1 MPSLY
6 RKYRPTS
13 FPEVIGQPHVVTTL
27 QNALAH
33 KRVGHAYLFSGPRG
47 TGKTTIARILAKELG
62 TQPLDVIEIDAASN
76 RGIDEARTLK
86 EKVQVVPAQS
96 PYKVFIID
104 EVHMLT
110 KEAFNAL
117 LKTLEEPPAHAI
129 FVLATTEPE
138 KIPETIISRT
148 QRFDFRKISNEKIK
162 EHLLEIAEKEG
173 AKLHPDAATL
183 IAQSADGA
191 VRDALS
197 ILDQLIHSSQ
207 EKKIEAENVREVLG
221 LPPLAQVQVLIDSFL
236 AKDASAGI
244 AHVEELN
251 KVGVDFYL
259 LLAHLIEY
267 IRSLLIALSY
277 PDSQR
282 PPMSEAEQQLFAH
295 HLNDVSQ
302 AQCLEWLSYLFRAR
316 DTMRVSPIPSL
327 PLEIAIINITKSAVS
342 QVVTAKPVAETSKH
356 IEKIA
361 KPESRPDTLGKAS
374 MEAPQEETQPEQ
386 NEPRTSLT
394 LSEKPKL
401 EIRID
406 TSDIVNVEPVSLSSS
421 GEMNLEEIFSRWSE
435 ALLSVKQKNFVVGGF
450 LRGGVPV
457 EVRKD
462 TLVIACK
469 FGFHKDKIL
478 ETKNRLQ
485 IEEVL
490 ERLYG
495 KKMKISCVLESELTE
510 GQRQKLKEKEKEQ
523 ELTLTK
529 NALEMFEGKMVGE

>member
-1 MPSLY
+1 MQSLY

-13 FPEVIGQPHVVTTL
+13 FVEVIGQPHVVTTL

-117 LKTLEEPPAHAI
+117 LKTLEEPPAHAV

-162 EHLLEIAEKEG
+162 EHLLEIAVKEG
-173 AKLHPDAATL
+173 AELNNDAAAI
-183 IAQSADGA
+183 IAQSSDGA

-197 ILDQLIHSSQ
+197 ILDQIIHSS
-207 EKKIEAENVREVLG
+207 EDKKISPEQVREILG
-221 LPPLAQVQVLIDSFL
+221 LPPLTQVQEIVGSFI
-236 AKDASAGI
+236 AKDAKKGI
-244 AHVEELN
+244 GDIAKLAES
-251 KVGVDFYL
+251 GVDFYL

-267 IRSLLIALSY
+267 VRSLLLLVSY
-277 PDSQR
+277 PDAAK
-282 PPMSEAEQQLFAH
+282 PPMSEAEEGVMRSQLA
-295 HLNDVSQ
+295 LISQ
-302 AQCLEWLSYLFRAR
+302 VQCLKWLSLLFQAR
-316 DTMRVSPIPSL
+316 ENMKVSPVPSL
-327 PLEIAIINITKSAVS
+327 PLEIALLNITGGSIAKNPVSASVMDSDTHEVKKPDTHLEPESGKVVGRASEDAAKTQELKES
-342 QVVTAKPVAETSKH
+342 QTVAEVVN
-356 IEKIA
+356 IEPISGIA
-361 KPESRPDTLGKAS
+361 ELGI
-374 MEAPQEETQPEQ
+374 E
-386 NEPRTSLT
+386 
-394 LSEKPKL
+394 
-401 EIRID
+401 D
-406 TSDIVNVEPVSLSSS
+406 
-421 GEMNLEEIFSRWSE
+421 IFSRWSE
-435 ALLSVKQKNFVVGGF
+435 TLISVKQRNFVVGGF

-457 EVRKD
+457 EIKND
-462 TLVIACK
+462 ALVIACK
-469 FGFHKDKIL
+469 FPFHKDKIL
-478 ETKNRLQ
+478 ERKNRIQ

-490 ERLYG
+490 EKLFGR
-495 KKMKISCVLESELTE
+495 KMQIICILESELTQE
-510 GQRQKLKEKEKEQ
+510 QRTNLKDKEKEQ
-523 ELTLTK
+523 EIMLTK
-529 NALEMFEGKMVGE
+529 NALEMFEGKMISE